1 VIFGPVLV
9 VIVLKLFDSSLK
21 ICGSVLVKQAEF
33 ILTN

>member
-1 VIFGPVLV
+1 
-9 VIVLKLFDSSLK
+9 LKLFDSSLK